1 MDAPEIR
8 ELAPQALDD
17 ALVLSTTAGWNQRLE
32 DWRVLLALAPH
43 GCFAAWH
50 EGRVVGTAIGIDYG
64 AFGWIAMMLVDPAW
78 RGRGL
83 GRRLLEAAMQ
93 AIPSDRPVRL
103 DATPLGRPLYQS
115 AGFEDEATITR
126 MVRPPGGYADGQAQA
141 GSVRPMRP
149 ADLAG
154 IAATDVRVFGGGRR
168 PVLQWALDTAPDY
181 AWIRDGDPP
190 EYCFGRHGRLFEQ
203 IGPIVA
209 GDASTAQALAAV
221 ALGAAADQA
230 VTVDAVD
237 AHPEFAAWLSARAFA
252 PQRPLFRMRRP
263 ATTPGE
269 ATFSHPPN
277 PITEWAIFGPE
288 FA

>member
-1 MDAPEIR
+1 MAVPEIR
-8 ELAPQALDD
+8 ELTSQALDD

-32 DWRVLLALAPH
+32 DWRVLLAIAPH
-43 GCFAAWH
+43 GCFASWH
-50 EGRVVGTAIGIDYG
+50 EGRVIGTAIGIDYG

-78 RGRGL
+78 RGRGV
-83 GRRLLEAAMQ
+83 GRRLLEAAMH
-93 AIPSDRPVRL
+93 AIPPDRLIRL

-126 MVRPPGGYADGQAQA
+126 MVRPPGVYPARETPAHP
-141 GSVRPMRP
+141 VRPIRL
-149 ADLAG
+149 ADLA
-154 IAATDVRVFGGGRR
+154 AVAVADTRVFGGSRR
-168 PVLQWALDTAPDY
+168 PVLTWALDTAPDY

-209 GDASTAQALAAV
+209 GDARTAQALAAA
-221 ALGAAADQA
+221 ALGAAVDQA

-237 AHPEFAAWLSARAFA
+237 RHAELGSWLAARGFAA
-252 PQRPLFRMRRP
+252 QRPLFRMRRP
-263 ATTPGE
+263 PAAAE
-269 ATFSHPPN
+269 AAFSHAPGPLS
-277 PITEWAIFGPE
+277 EWAIFGPE